1 MNEAKAAL
9 TSLIRTKND
18 NEQLYTDY
26 AKIQVKLTSAYTT
39 AQTVLDNSGSTLQNI
54 KDAQRDLEN
63 AISDAKS
70 SKQTF
75 NTTNADLVTAYQEL
89 KTALGREADT
99 LAKFSQSGI
108 QYILARARLNSLYK
122 SGKEIVS
129 KTLEPVKGEIPTT
142 QSITRITTELKA
154 FSAASVAKDVIGVI
168 KKLLPSKS

>member
-1 MNEAKAAL
+1 M
-9 TSLIRTKND
+9 
-18 NEQLYTDY
+18 
-26 AKIQVKLTSAYTT
+26 
-39 AQTVLDNSGSTLQNI
+39 
-54 KDAQRDLEN
+54 
-63 AISDAKS
+63 
-70 SKQTF
+70 
-75 NTTNADLVTAYQEL
+75 VTAYQEL

-154 FSAASVAKDVIGVI
+154 FSAASVTKDVIGVI